1 MRKKFT
7 MLLMLMLAA
16 FTSSVMAQT
25 TCYRPGART
34 TTLEAGKQYFI
45 SAATF
50 YNNGRPNLLY
60 NNGGTLAYSDKKPN
74 ALIVDETYLFTV
86 EKIGENNIYYIT
98 NSDGKYLQSN
108 SLASVEAETGITVVP
123 YSSVKGSITCGNDVQ
138 ACDESGNRIEYNN
151 ITAATPIVCVYQN
164 NSTGWR
170 HISGL
175 EIGKSTPFAFYEAVK
190 VLPEVTTDENN
201 PKWYTIKNVRGNAY
215 AYYNGTST
223 AMGMSGM
230 VDKAAYLFY
239 FTEGTAEGTYRI
251 HNYVNSKLC
260 AAPNSWT
267 DEGIDWYIKIS
278 GNTNYPGLAIAK
290 QETLTDDWTV
300 NEAWN
305 DSGNLHTSVA
315 WYGGNDAGSTWQITP
330 YEFDGILPTIQLSTA
345 DNIVLHYIRSQR
357 RTNFVNFDGHNTV
370 FKEGDAG
377 LSSYWYFVQDEE
389 AQKNAPAGF
398 VACRIFN
405 AAYETG
411 VENHSS
417 GYMGDDSWPAR
428 IYYIGTGEHNR
439 NGYLIYRS
447 DANLDNNGYGCWHD
461 NAGGSIM
468 DYHKNDDGSYW
479 RIYPSGT
486 TSADLMQQ
494 AATAKNNALNTIA
507 TFESADY
514 YAYSAENIAQAK
526 TDVNNVNTDN
536 LAEAVS
542 AMLSTTFSQALTT
555 LEATE
560 KSGAPV
566 AGDYIQLKNKHHN
579 QYLKALES
587 DAEGVD
593 SKADLATVWA
603 VKEGSGGNVKLQN
616 VSTGKYIG
624 RIRKSATVAMTD
636 EANAAEFSWTN
647 QDKVYAVFKDVNTDG
662 VADDE
667 LNYLYGHVNGGKLVG
682 WVPDAGSTQWLVSKA
697 YPLTIVYMYNG
708 AEIAEHKV
716 ETCLSKGDTYTINT
730 NPYATTKEYLT
741 FGTCTATGS
750 QPVEVDGTWSVKVTE
765 ATSITVTLVDE
776 LPFEYAA
783 DVENISD
790 WYYLK
795 FHASDR
801 NYLYYE
807 TIGEV
812 LKADVTAV
820 DANNKD
826 AYTWAFVG
834 DPIAGFKLYN
844 KAAEKYLDAVEAG
857 AVVSDA
863 EQQVFKL
870 TKSSYAVNG
879 FFMQAKDGDHTQRF
893 NKQEGKVVYWSGANA
908 GSTFMVELRPK
919 EGLAAVTELLEANAS
934 NHSAIPALGQYP
946 TVAYEALQAACDAP
960 EATTESIEVAIA
972 AFKASLN
979 RPAYIITSA
988 WDAGY
993 PAGSAIYYD
1002 GAWKWKKASRYDRQM
1017 WMTIPGYTNAD
1028 VPTVSSFDVNN
1039 PSYGF
1044 CDYSTGTKMRD
1055 QDVQIVA
1062 VPNWP
1067 EAYNLQYSTDYD
1079 YNDAAMHAQSGGALV
1094 GWLPAALNDCQP
1106 SAWRVEYIGNT
1117 YDLDQL
1123 TEPKLEALANLQAA
1137 FDSKVYLFDAVFGA
1151 GIGKYQGAESA
1162 IKELLFEVSGVLA
1175 RKLGILKEL
1184 SVDQIESY
1192 TKSLNGIAA
1201 TINLPEDGKY
1211 YRIFGANSNVSPAGR
1226 YITNH
1231 TNGDGGRIAVTEE
1244 ADASTVYYYKDGKL
1258 QAHLGG
1264 KFIGVSINP
1273 DNYKF
1278 ADSKDAA
1285 SDITFA
1291 ASSYVAGA
1299 YTIYSADCYLRYK
1312 VHNGE
1317 AEVDRGESEESAN
1330 DAWYLQEV
1338 TKHTITYIYK
1348 NGKTELARQ
1357 NVEGF
1362 IGFPYPAADA
1372 TLPLGYVAPTTLEG
1386 TVSVDDTEKVI
1397 ACAFDK
1403 SKMPFQYADSY
1414 ENIEHWYYL
1423 NIADNGYY
1431 LYHAD
1436 DPDYI
1441 ALNKTAVDANNK
1453 DAYSWAFI
1461 GNPTDGF
1468 QIVNRAK
1475 GEGWI
1480 LSSST
1485 TMSGDNG
1492 GGTYPIMTELANLP
1506 GGNNTHW
1513 IHSKSTN
1520 RANRDGFYL
1529 AQKGNA
1535 NNRLNNRSSKLAY
1548 WTGGADAGSTLV
1560 AVEQYEMTQ
1569 LYSGVGSWE
1578 VSPVYPAGLK
1588 TGAASGSHGNAAGHV
1603 GANGHTIYKST
1614 KAIVTTEADVTVS
1627 FNYAGGNQHGLIS
1640 LGVDVV
1646 NGNGDVVAS
1655 DYHVGFTGGAQDNK
1669 LYTLRNLPAGNYI
1682 LRCYV
1687 CDKNADHELSKT
1699 GGNIVVTYAKEL
1711 TDVNAASAMWTT
1723 LNEKAQTVIAYKGE
1737 GLGYYNNADAVE
1749 EKAAATPENT
1759 VAGYTAAFVALDDAI
1774 DNAFF
1779 ALPEAGKFYRIKNNG
1794 GTGYLNGNGTSGRAK
1809 FDGGENDAN
1818 SVFYYVGGKLLS
1830 YKTGTYLAAKI
1841 PSGKNANFLC
1851 YTEELNVGTDITFKE
1866 SPALGK
1872 LLIVFDN
1879 ESRSFYSASTG
1890 ESDAAGAG
1898 NTGDNYRFTV
1908 EEVTTL
1914 PVTITAAQVSIEGE
1928 TKCISTFYAPVA
1940 LDVPAGEGVIA
1951 CTGQV
1956 VDNYLALTAIESNV
1970 IPANTGV
1977 ILLATADDESVTYN
1991 FSIYNG
1997 EVSGFSEEDNHIK
2010 GSVAKTLVAPENGY
2024 NCYVLA
2030 KKNEKV
2036 GLYRA
2041 SLNKNNN
2048 TAFLNNACKAYI
2060 PVRKP
2065 TVEEPEQQARALT
2078 MRFTRGGDEGTTD
2091 LEKSEIRNE
2100 KSEMIFDLAGR
2111 RIPAIVEKGVYIVNG
2126 KKVVIR

>member
-1 MRKKFT
+1 
-7 MLLMLMLAA
+7 MLLASLFLMMGTAW
-16 FTSSVMAQT
+16 AQT
-25 TCYRPGART
+25 FVTPETGGYYKIKGLNSTNPWLAGVVENGGIDVVATEDEAAVYLRTEKGLQVVATGKFMGLKGSQISLVDAETPVTLEPASESRFYIKVNNNNDKYLHNNQPDYTREATRGATSQNEFGFVKVEVDNLVDLTINYTYNGVDKST
-34 TTLEAGKQYFI
+34 TTVQKLSGASYAIPAPTYTKI
-45 SAATF
+45 AAC
-50 YNNGRPNLLY
+50 
-60 NNGGTLAYSDKKPN
+60 
-74 ALIVDETYLFTV
+74 
-86 EKIGENNIYYIT
+86 KIGETEQTVT
-98 NSDGKYLQSN
+98 NG
-108 SLASVEAETGITVVP
+108 ACTITVP
-123 YSSVKGSITCGNDVQ
+123 
-138 ACDESGNRIEYNN
+138 AE
-151 ITAATPIVCVYQN
+151 AATVTVA
-164 NSTGWR
+164 
-170 HISGL
+170 L
-175 EIGKSTPFAFYEAVK
+175 ADDLPFAVSASFDNAVWYALK
-190 VLPEVTTDENN
+190 IRGTQNVVNQGSNVSSNAPLTASEGALWAFKGNVFDGIQVLNMAAGDG
-201 PKWYTIKNVRGNAY
+201 YTLTLD
-215 AYYNGTST
+215 GT
-223 AMGMSGM
+223 AKM
-230 VDKAAYLFY
+230 K
-239 FTEGTAEGTYRI
+239 EGTATWDILANGNGFILR
-251 HNYVNSKLC
+251 N
-260 AAPNSWT
+260 
-267 DEGIDWYIKIS
+267 
-278 GNTNYPGLAIAK
+278 GNTGNNCVNDVNGTLSTWNHANS
-290 QETLTDDWTV
+290 LTDQ
-300 NEAWN
+300 
-305 DSGNLHTSVA
+305 
-315 WYGGNDAGSTWQITP
+315 GSTFT
-330 YEFDGILPTIQLSTA
+330 LVS
-345 DNIVLHYIRSQR
+345 
-357 RTNFVNFDGHNTV
+357 
-370 FKEGDAG
+370 
-377 LSSYWYFVQDEE
+377 E
-389 AQKNAPAGF
+389 AEM
-398 VACRIFN
+398 I
-405 AAYETG
+405 
-411 VENHSS
+411 S
-417 GYMGDDSWPAR
+417 
-428 IYYIGTGEHNR
+428 
-439 NGYLIYRS
+439 L
-447 DANLDNNGYGCWHD
+447 
-461 NAGGSIM
+461 
-468 DYHKNDDGSYW
+468 
-479 RIYPSGT
+479 
-486 TSADLMQQ
+486 
-494 AATAKNNALNTIA
+494 ATAALNTVNTRVSKNEAAAAQITDA
-507 TFESADY
+507 SY
-514 YAYSAENIAQAK
+514 YAYSKTAVAEAKTQLEAVANPSTLLKALQAK
-526 TDVNNVNTDN
+526 AT
-536 LAEAVS
+536 AETE
-542 AMLSTTFSQALTT
+542 LNT
-555 LEATE
+555 LEATV
-560 KSGAPV
+560 KTPKV
-566 AGDYIQLKNKHHN
+566 GDYIRFKNRAYPVYLATTDNADNVIRKSDDAN
-579 QYLKALES
+579 DLKAL
-587 DAEGVD
+587 
-593 SKADLATVWA
+593 WQ
-603 VKEGSGGNVKLQN
+603 VKEGNNGSVLLQN
-616 VSTGKYIG
+616 VGTGKYVGNISQSADVKQVEENDAAQLTFSNLANDVYG
-624 RIRKSATVAMTD
+624 RFQKTGGGNYSFANMNEWYGSYQLKGWSANEGNNGSHWLMT
-636 EANAAEFSWTN
+636 
-647 QDKVYAVFKDVNTDG
+647 Q
-662 VADDE
+662 
-667 LNYLYGHVNGGKLVG
+667 
-682 WVPDAGSTQWLVSKA
+682 A
-697 YPLTIVYMYNG
+697 YPLTVVYNFKG
-708 AEIAEHKV
+708 EDIAEHSV
-716 ETCLSKGDTYTINT
+716 STYVDANSTYTIT
-730 NPYATTKEYLT
+730 NPFASATEYIAISE
-741 FGTCTATGS
+741 CTATGC
-750 QPVEVDGTWSVKVTE
+750 QPVNADGTWSVKVTE
-765 ATSITVTLVDE
+765 PTSITVTLVE
-776 LPFEYAA
+776 SLPFEYAA

-795 FHASDR
+795 FHASYR
-801 NYLYYE
+801 KYLYYE
-807 TIGEV
+807 ADGAV
-812 LKADVTAV
+812 LKTDVSAV
-820 DANNKD
+820 DANNMD

-834 DPIAGFKLYN
+834 DPVEGFKLYN

-857 AVVSDA
+857 AVVSA
-863 EQQVFKL
+863 TEQQVFKL

-879 FFMQAKDGDHTQRF
+879 FFMQAKDGDYTERF
-893 NKQEGKVVYWSGANA
+893 NMNGGVVYWSGADA

-919 EGLAAVTELLEANAS
+919 EGLAAVTELLEANVN
-934 NHSAIPALGQYP
+934 NHSATPALGQYP
-946 TVAYEALQAACDAP
+946 TAAYEALQAVYETPDVSV
-960 EATTESIEVAIA
+960 ESIEVAIA

-1044 CDYSTGTKMRD
+1044 CDYLTGTKMRNW
-1055 QDVQIVA
+1055 DVQIVA
-1062 VPNWP
+1062 VPSWP
-1067 EAYNLQYSTDYD
+1067 EAYSLQYGGDY
-1079 YNDAAMHAQSGGALV
+1079 YYMDAAMHAQADGNLI

-1117 YDLDQL
+1117 YDLDKL
-1123 TEPKLEALANLQAA
+1123 TNGQLEALAEAQDA
-1137 FDSKVYLFDAVFGA
+1137 FDRKVYLFNAVFGD
-1151 GIGKYQGAESA
+1151 GIGQYQGEENA
-1162 IKELLFEVSGVLA
+1162 IKETLFNVSGVLA
-1175 RKLGILKEL
+1175 QKLGILKEL
-1184 SVDQIESY
+1184 SEDQIENY
-1192 TKSLNGIAA
+1192 TESLNGIAA
-1201 TINLPEDGKY
+1201 TINLPKDGKC
-1211 YRIFGANSNVSPAGR
+1211 YRIYGANSNVSPAGR

-1231 TNGDGGRIAVTEE
+1231 TNADGGRIAVTEE
-1244 ADASTVYYYKDGKL
+1244 ANASTVYCYTEGKL
-1258 QAHLGG
+1258 KAAQGG
-1264 KFIGVSINP
+1264 KFIGLSSEHWT
-1273 DNYKF
+1273 F
-1278 ADSKDAA
+1278 ADETHPA
-1285 SDITFA
+1285 SDIEFA

-1299 YTIYSADCYLRYK
+1299 YTIKSADRYLRYK
-1312 VHNGE
+1312 VYNGE
-1317 AEVDRGESEESAN
+1317 AEVDRGESEASAN

-1338 TKHTITYIYK
+1338 TEHTITYIYK

-1357 NVEGF
+1357 EVMGF
-1362 IGFPYPAADA
+1362 IGLPYPAADA
-1372 TLPLGYVAPTTLEG
+1372 TLPLGYVAPTLEG
-1386 TVSVDDTEKVI
+1386 VVAADDTEKVI
-1397 ACAFDK
+1397 VCTFDK
-1403 SKMPFQYADSY
+1403 SQMPFHYADSY
-1414 ENIEHWYYL
+1414 ANIEHWYYL
-1423 NIADNGYY
+1423 NIGGGGHY
-1431 LYHAD
+1431 LYHVD
-1436 DPDYI
+1436 NVNHI
-1441 ALNKTAVDANNK
+1441 ALNKTAVEANNK

-1468 QIVNRAK
+1468 QIVNKAK

-1485 TMSGDNG
+1485 TMA
-1492 GGTYPIMTELANLP
+1492 GTTGSDTWPIMTELANLP
-1506 GGNNTHW
+1506 DGNNTHW
-1513 IHSKSTN
+1513 VHTKSTN

-1529 AQKGNA
+1529 AQEGNA
-1535 NNRLNNRSSKLAY
+1535 GNKLNNRSSKLAY

-1578 VSPVYPAGLK
+1578 VSPVYPEGLK
-1588 TGAASGSHGNAAGHV
+1588 TGAASGSHGNAAEHV
-1603 GANGHTIYKST
+1603 GVNGHTIYKST

-1627 FNYAGGNQHGLIS
+1627 FNYASGNSHGLTT

-1682 LRCYV
+1682 LRYYV
-1687 CDKNADHELSKT
+1687 CDLNEDHELSKT

-1711 TDVNAASAMWTT
+1711 TEVNAVSAMWTT
-1723 LNEKAQTVIAYKGE
+1723 LNEKAQPVIAYKGE

-2100 KSEMIFDLAGR
+2100 KSEMIFDLTGR
-2111 RIPAIVEKGVYIVNG
+2111 RIEKIVEKGVYIVNG